1 MAEWCIH
8 CKLCRYSKNGGMF
21 PCDRPICEPNMGSTT
36 STYNTSTTKHIVTQ
50 QPCPSNFDVIY
61 EDNSTIKVKRLN
73 SNAQLPTRGSN
84 FAAGYDLYACIDDPI
99 TIEPHQTVKIG
110 TGLAFEL
117 QENTFGAIFARSGI
131 ATKQG
136 LRPANCVGIC
146 DSDYRGEYI
155 ISIHNDSDTN
165 RIIEPNQRIAQLVIM
180 PFIPVKFSESEIL
193 NETDRG
199 SSGFGSTGI

>member
-21 PCDRPICEPNMGSTT
+21 PCDKPICEPNMGSTA
-36 STYNTSTTKHIVTQ
+36 STTKYIVTQ
-50 QPCPSNFDVIY
+50 QPCPNNFNI
-61 EDNSTIKVKRLN
+61 EDTNNCTIKVKRLN
-73 SNAQLPTRGSN
+73 PNAQLPTRGSN
-84 FAAGYDLYACIDDPI
+84 FAAGYDLYACIDTSI
-99 TIEPHQTVKIG
+99 AIEPHQTIKIG

-136 LRPANCVGIC
+136 LRPANCVGVC

-155 ISIHNDSDTN
+155 VPIHNDSDITG
-165 RIIEPNQRIAQLVIM
+165 IIEPKQRIAQLVII

-193 NETDRG
+193 DDTDRG
-199 SSGFGSTGI
+199 SNGFGSTGK